1 MGGALPNSPIQ
12 TLSGIKVAVP
22 AAALN
27 VASVSPGETP
37 MAFEEIQAEIASLLI
52 RMNEQPEDIHEME
65 LLLREKL
72 NEYRAFGLP
81 LPQDLA
87 DLETLL
93 DERLAERGQ
102 SE

>member
-1 MGGALPNSPIQ
+1 
-12 TLSGIKVAVP
+12 
-22 AAALN
+22 
-27 VASVSPGETP
+27 
-37 MAFEEIQAEIASLLI
+37 MAFEDIQAEIASLLI

-81 LPQDLA
+81 LPQNLA

-93 DERLAERGQ
+93 DQRFSERDQRG
-102 SE
+102 

>member
-1 MGGALPNSPIQ
+1 MQEMP
-12 TLSGIKVAVP
+12 
-22 AAALN
+22 
-27 VASVSPGETP
+27 P
-37 MAFEEIQAEIASLLI
+37 MAFEDIQAEIASLLI

-81 LPQDLA
+81 LPQNLA

-93 DERLAERGQ
+93 DQRFSERDQRG
-102 SE
+102 

>member
-1 MGGALPNSPIQ
+1 MGGALPNSPFK

-27 VASVSPGETP
+27 IVSVSPGETP
-37 MAFEEIQAEIASLLI
+37 MAFEDLQAEIASLLI

-72 NEYRAFGLP
+72 NEFRALGLP

-87 DLETLL
+87 DLETML
-93 DERLAERGQ
+93 DEKFAERGS

>member
-1 MGGALPNSPIQ
+1 
-12 TLSGIKVAVP
+12 
-22 AAALN
+22 
-27 VASVSPGETP
+27 
-37 MAFEEIQAEIASLLI
+37 MAFETLKAEIASLLI

-72 NEYRAFGLP
+72 NEYRALGLP

-93 DERLAERGQ
+93 DERFADRDRRG
-102 SE
+102 